1 MTKKDALIRVK
12 SMLSK
17 SMDEHGEAIVVT
29 ANAAGLPHASWMG
42 TLSSPNIG
50 KLLTMTSPDSRKVL
64 NILEN
69 PRVEWIFTSSNKD
82 EVVYLRGNA
91 QVVHEPSEVESAWKK
106 LKDKTRAYFMQF
118 LTNPGITFFII
129 ETNVDEIE
137 FAVPKENAYKII
149 RPPFLA

>member
-1 MTKKDALIRVK
+1 MKLMSALEIEKKEDVKMTKKDALIRVK

-29 ANAAGLPHASWMG
+29 VNAAGLPHASWMG

-69 PRVEWIFTSSNKD
+69 PRVEWIFTGSNKD
-82 EVVYLRGNA
+82 E
-91 QVVHEPSEVESAWKK
+91 
-106 LKDKTRAYFMQF
+106 
-118 LTNPGITFFII
+118 I
-129 ETNVDEIE
+129 EL
-137 FAVPKENAYKII
+137 AVPKENAYKIMW
-149 RPPFLA
+149 PPFLA